1 MTAAKRA
8 REEPLVAGGV
18 SASHSAGT
26 SALADEYHGGAN
38 GEPERKKEKAAASD
52 ADLVAARGTS
62 RQESGKARY
71 KQCDAFLGEGTY
83 GRVEKAQD
91 LLTNQIVA
99 IKKVKANA
107 AANVFSSQS
116 KDAAGGVTAD
126 KARAALLR
134 QNVGSVG
141 LHFTTIRELKVMRE
155 IEEENVMG
163 VVDVFV
169 EQDFICLVMELMHG
183 DLKKL
188 IDSKI
193 RLSIQH
199 VKCIMTQL
207 LKGLHAL
214 HRRYIVHR
222 DLAPAN
228 VFINDQ
234 GVCKVADFGLSRC
247 FGCPIVSAC
256 VPPSVTPPA
265 SSPAEPS
272 KEAEQGVQG
281 SNEGGTRGEKA
292 QASEKAGAAPVAVS
306 RKELMTAKVVTLWY
320 RPPELLYGADRYG
333 DAVDMWSVGCIM
345 AELLTGSPLF
355 PGTNEIDQLSRIFSL
370 RGTPDTASGADERSG
385 LWSAASA
392 LPSFFPFTHT
402 DAKPLKTVFPFCCND
417 SLDLLD
423 RLLQLDPS
431 RRISAADALSH
442 QWFQQ
447 NPKPCAPKDLP
458 VHLLGKF

>member
-1 MTAAKRA
+1 MTAQIRQE
-8 REEPLVAGGV
+8 RETAASRESDGV
-18 SASHSAGT
+18 SACSPPSQ
-26 SALADEYHGGAN
+26 
-38 GEPERKKEKAAASD
+38 
-52 ADLVAARGTS
+52 AARP
-62 RQESGKARY
+62 ESNVKGDPAVVPRRLEGKQRY
-71 KQCDAFLGEGTY
+71 RLCDTFLGEGTY
-83 GRVEKAQD
+83 GRVEKAED
-91 LLTNQIVA
+91 LLTKQIVA

-107 AANVFSSQS
+107 ANLFSSRENAGQS
-116 KDAAGGVTAD
+116 ASGTEKV
-126 KARAALLR
+126 RAQLLR

-163 VVDVFV
+163 VIDVFV

-188 IDSKI
+188 IDSKT

-199 VKCIMTQL
+199 VKCIVLQL

-214 HRRYIVHR
+214 HKRYIVHR

-228 VFINDQ
+228 VFINAQ
-234 GVCKVADFGLSRC
+234 GICKVADFGLSRC
-247 FGCPIVSAC
+247 FGCPVVSGSL
-256 VPPSVTPPA
+256 PQKN
-265 SSPAEPS
+265 AEPS
-272 KEAEQGVQG
+272 KPEANACKETTPA
-281 SNEGGTRGEKA
+281 EPHKA
-292 QASEKAGAAPVAVS
+292 AAVAIS

-333 DAVDMWSVGCIM
+333 QAVDMWSVGCIM

-355 PGTNEIDQLSRIFSL
+355 PGANEIDQLSRIFSL
-370 RGTPDTASGADERSG
+370 RGTPTT
-385 LWSAASA
+385 AASKEEA
-392 LPSFFPFTHT
+392 PALWPLSSSLPSFFPFTHT
-402 DAKPLKTVFPFCCND
+402 TPKPLKSVFPFCCAD

-431 RRISAADALSH
+431 KRITAADALNH
-442 QWFQQ
+442 RWFQQ
-447 NPKPCAPKDLP
+447 NPKPCLPKDLP